1 MKCAKKILATILL
14 AGGVISVAGCS
25 GGTVYSSTS
34 TSANWNVATSATVEK
49 NSIEF
54 WRGHKEVATYTISQT
69 AGGNS
74 SYSVE
79 YDTEGSGTKYVT
91 SFYMDKNDY
100 DWGAS
105 NLPDGVKMTSTETA
119 APQDPVYVFE
129 TTRAIKGKY
138 VLASTKE
145 EVEFND
151 SITTVCKYR
160 LAGENLKPVYSKQEI
175 KSTPANTLTAVSK
188 DSMCV
193 TIDATYE
200 TFYNRDCNK
209 AVVKT
214 TDNKD
219 NANSG
224 EKTVTLE
231 GLVFDNSQLAF
242 ALRAFSLNGT
252 KSFNVCSPQNGNVQ
266 GATATCQTAAELNS
280 DTDAQVI
287 YALNNV
293 KDGNGEKVEDYIFF
307 DGTASS
313 PETNA
318 KQIRFHNV
326 GIGITADMRGSNY
339 VYSYAAVENA
349 DANTTRSVLLKMT
362 TPLSFGLGTLS
373 YTLKD
378 LSLISH

>member
-34 TSANWNVATSATVEK
+34 TTANWNVATSATVEK

-54 WRGHKEVATYTISQT
+54 WRSHKEVA
-69 AGGNS
+69 
-74 SYSVE
+74 SYSVSQTDGGNRSYSLV
-79 YDTEGSGTKYVT
+79 YDTEGADTKYT
-91 SFYMDKNDY
+91 TCFYMDKNDY

-105 NLPDGVKMTSTETA
+105 TLPDGVKITSTETA
-119 APQDPVYVFE
+119 APKDPVYVFE
-129 TTRAIKGKY
+129 TTRTLKGKY
-138 VLASTKE
+138 VLTSTKE
-145 EVEFND
+145 EVAFSD
-151 SITTVCKYR
+151 SFVTKCMYR
-160 LAGENLKPVYSKQEI
+160 LAGENLKPVYSKQVI
-175 KSTPANTLTAVSK
+175 KSTAPNTLTATNK
-188 DSMCV
+188 ESMYV

-214 TDNKD
+214 TDNI
-219 NANSG
+219 NAEKSG
-224 EKTVTLE
+224 EKTVDLQ

-242 ALRAFSLNGT
+242 ALRAFSLSGT

-266 GATATCQTAAELNS
+266 GAIATCQTAAELNAE
-280 DTDAQVI
+280 TDAQVI
-287 YALNNV
+287 HALNNV
-293 KDGNGEKVEDYIFF
+293 KNSNGEKVEDYIFF

-313 PETNA
+313 PDTNS

-326 GIGITADMRGSNY
+326 GIGITADMKGSNV

-362 TPLSFGLGTLS
+362 TPLSFGLGTLY
-373 YTLKD
+373 YTIKD